1 MAEMNERDGAGTQG
15 QVSLYG
21 DELEPGALVGPWV
34 VEARV
39 HSGVTAS
46 LYRATHVDTRTLAA
60 VKVVRAHFNHVSE
73 VLKRFKQEADTLQ
86 ALHHP
91 HIVRVLEY
99 GELRDGRP
107 WLAMEWLEGESLD
120 RWLARRGPF
129 SLAEAH
135 TVMEEL
141 GSALAQ
147 AHGQGI
153 LHRDLKAQNVMLLP
167 RAEGFTVKLVDFGIA
182 KVAPVEGSAGL
193 TSAGAVLGTPVAMAP
208 EQILGQAV
216 DARADL
222 YALGVLLYQL
232 LTGKLPFTG
241 ASAVEIEEQH
251 LHAPPPRLGESV
263 RVPQG
268 LEALV
273 RRCLAK
279 RPEER
284 WPDVATFLSALR
296 SSLTSVDEATWA
308 AGLYL
313 DLRFRESLEDP
324 SDEAMDARDEALE
337 WSRAL
342 LESSGWT
349 LAMEGGNAL
358 LAWRELPSES
368 SARDVEREGCRKLA
382 QQLLGGAMGLAGD
395 ALEARLYLHA
405 APGEPSTD
413 SRGGRRLVGG
423 LLSRLEGWAT
433 GGTPGVVAE
442 RATD

>member
-1 MAEMNERDGAGTQG
+1 MAEMNERDGAGSHA

-34 VEARV
+34 VESRA

-46 LYRATHVDTRTLAA
+46 LYRATHVDTRAPAA

-86 ALHHP
+86 TLQHP

-120 RWLARRGPF
+120 RWLALRGPF

-141 GSALAQ
+141 GSALAH
-147 AHGQGI
+147 AHGQDV

-167 RAEGFTVKLVDFGIA
+167 PAEGFTVKLVDFGIA
-182 KVAPVEGSAGL
+182 KVAPAEGSAGL

-208 EQILGQAV
+208 EQILGQPV
-216 DARADL
+216 DVRADL

-241 ASAVEIEEQH
+241 ESAVEIEEQH
-251 LHAPPPRLGESV
+251 LHAPPPRLSESV
-263 RVPQG
+263 RVPPA

-279 RPEER
+279 RPDER
-284 WPDVATFLSALR
+284 WPDVTTFLSALR
-296 SSLTSVDEATWA
+296 AALAPVDEATWA

-313 DLRFRESLEDP
+313 DLRFPASHEDP
-324 SDEAMDARDEALE
+324 TDDALDARDTALE
-337 WSRAL
+337 SSREL
-342 LESSGWT
+342 LESAGWT
-349 LAMEGGNAL
+349 LAVEGGNAL
-358 LAWRELPSES
+358 LAWRDLPSEAP
-368 SARDVEREGCRKLA
+368 ARTVERTACRRLA
-382 QQLLGGAMGLAGD
+382 QQVLTRAMALAGD
-395 ALEARLYLHA
+395 ALETRLYLHA
-405 APGEPSTD
+405 APGELSTN
-413 SRGGRRLVGG
+413 SQGGRLVSGP
-423 LLSRLEGWAT
+423 LSRLEGWAT
-433 GGTPGVVAE
+433 GGAPGAVTE
-442 RATD
+442 RDAD